1 MKIIIC
7 YTNQDHNMILSIQ
20 SFETYLKKGKSVKD
34 IENAIISSNKEAG
47 WEKFRLLETTGDM
60 EPVMRFCLGEDEY
73 KRYYDISSLFEKLCE
88 VENQLDDFGYDFSNL
103 SYEMQSAREKIKE
116 LFNIEKE

>member
-7 YTNQDHNMILSIQ
+7 YTNQDHNMILNIQ

-34 IENAIISSNKEAG
+34 IENAIINSNKEAG
-47 WEKFRLLETTGDM
+47 WEKFRLLEIFGET
-60 EPVMRFCLGEDEY
+60 EQVMRFCLGEDEH
-73 KRYYDISSLFEKLCE
+73 KRYYDVSSLYEKLRE
-88 VENQLDDFGYDFSNL
+88 VENQLDDFGSDFSNL
-103 SYEMQSAREKIKE
+103 SYEMESAREKIKE

>member
-1 MKIIIC
+1 
-7 YTNQDHNMILSIQ
+7 MILSIQ

-73 KRYYDISSLFEKLCE
+73 KRYYDISSLFVKLRE
-88 VENQLDDFGYDFSNL
+88 VENQLDDFGSDFSNL

-116 LFNIEKE
+116 LFNIEME